1 MDFNP
6 AVIWFLIGLGLILSE
21 FMLPGIILVFFG
33 LGAWV
38 AAIGIWAGILDST
51 ATQLLTFGISSLLLL
66 VILRRR
72 FQHRFI
78 GFVGDDNT
86 PDTNID
92 DFSGQGVTVTEGIL
106 PDQPGRVE
114 YKGAG
119 WTATCDV
126 AIPEGQSAVIES
138 VDGITLRVKP
148 VNS

>member
-1 MDFNP
+1 MDLNP

-38 AAIGIWAGILDST
+38 AAIGAWAGILDGT
-51 ATQLLTFGISSLLLL
+51 ATQIITFGISSVLLLL
-66 VILRRR
+66 VLRRR

-86 PDTNID
+86 ADTNID
-92 DFSGQGVTVTEGIL
+92 DFSGQIVTVTVGIL

-119 WTATCDV
+119 WSATSEI
-126 AIPEGQSAVIES
+126 AIAEGKSAVIES
-138 VDGITLRVKP
+138 VEGITLCVRP
-148 VNS
+148 ENS